1 MTATDSTTEGSNIM
15 DRAIVSEALRDLYN
29 EDTGAALDF
38 LGDEVELIADLGLD
52 SVDVVSLIMQVERQ
66 FRIRLSLDELNRVQ
80 TFGDLLDLVTIKLQ
94 QNTGFRAA

>member
-1 MTATDSTTEGSNIM
+1 M

-29 EDTGAALDF
+29 EDTGASLDF
-38 LGDEVELIADLGLD
+38 LGDDTELIADLGLD

>member
-1 MTATDSTTEGSNIM
+1 MKDSTTEGSNIM

-29 EDTGAALDF
+29 EDTGSSLDF
-38 LGDEVELIADLGLD
+38 LRDDIELIADLGLD